1 MSTQR
6 KNKKKL
12 KEVRREENPEVCIQK
27 FYQFLELNLK
37 HRVKAKMGST
47 LKVDHM
53 TMRHITKSSQVVYG
67 ANRNVNQNM
76 KELSTAS
83 TTVSE
88 SAAPPQRKDSRPPAG
103 LLALPNQGASSSHPL
118 HSHQPLARLSSSSS
132 SRHGFVFA
140 SE

>member
-83 TTVSE
+83 TTVS
-88 SAAPPQRKDSRPPAG
+88 ANICTRKTPPPTAIACRAPCAWMHSTGPPGLPAFGPFGNLPFSRAE
-103 LLALPNQGASSSHPL
+103 PNPH
-118 HSHQPLARLSSSSS
+118 
-132 SRHGFVFA
+132 
-140 SE
+140 